1 MLESKQAQVADKMA
15 DVNAAEKAQNEVV
28 KQVGV
33 LEKQLQDEKKKMQ
46 TTTEALER
54 IELDFMNDLVKL
66 ETKITT

>member
-1 MLESKQAQVADKMA
+1 M
-15 DVNAAEKAQNEVV
+15 V
-28 KQVGV
+28 KDVGV

-46 TTTEALER
+46 TTTEAMER